1 MVAPTQFVIRDVQ
14 LVSFIIP
21 AWNEESVL
29 PSALAAVTA
38 VARRLAGPG
47 EIIVVDDASTDRT
60 AEIAR
65 AGGASVVSANHR
77 QIAAARNAG
86 AKAARGD
93 LFIFIDADT
102 VIAEDV
108 VQAALESVRRGA
120 VGGGCAFRF
129 DGQVPLYARVLQE
142 PAAICGRPQVVAT
155 QEPFRSRGYLTSYG
169 STTKIVE
176 RPPLTFL

>member
-65 AGGASVVSANHR
+65 AGGASVVSVNHGR
-77 QIAAARNAG
+77 SPPRAMLAR
-86 AKAARGD
+86 KPR
-93 LFIFIDADT
+93 
-102 VIAEDV
+102 E
-108 VQAALESVRRGA
+108 E
-120 VGGGCAFRF
+120 
-129 DGQVPLYARVLQE
+129 
-142 PAAICGRPQVVAT
+142 IC
-155 QEPFRSRGYLTSYG
+155 SSL
-169 STTKIVE
+169 STRT
-176 RPPLTFL
+176 R